1 MKHIMALNFNHAK
14 NNQDQIIQ
22 FNGVDIRLTI
32 LGCNFNPDLMAE
44 IIKRYDG
51 EVDVFA
57 ISGVPPRIKLGK
69 NIKRIQ
75 LPRGFSIYPR
85 NQLFSTE
92 QSLKKHIGLGP

>member
-69 NIKRIQ
+69 KYQTHPATQRLLD
-75 LPRGFSIYPR
+75 LPKESII
-85 NQLFSTE
+85 LDGTIF
-92 QSLKKHIGLGP
+92 K